1 MFNMPEGGTVD
12 SLEEWLAVHY
22 GHRVWTEYTVAAIQ
36 CRQCGRL
43 LVCFP
48 RKHHD

>member
-22 GHRVWTEYTVAAIQ
+22 GHRVWTEYKDDSVAA
-36 CRQCGRL
+36 QCGRL